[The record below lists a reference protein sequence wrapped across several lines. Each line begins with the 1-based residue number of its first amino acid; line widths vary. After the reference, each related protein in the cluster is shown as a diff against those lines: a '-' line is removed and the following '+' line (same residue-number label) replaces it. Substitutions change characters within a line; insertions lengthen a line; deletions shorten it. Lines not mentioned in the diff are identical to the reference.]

1 MEYQFIIFVLGLASA
16 KRGRPTNSEVTEAT
30 TTSATS
36 EDDDYMILVKSYID
50 AGTCGEVSSSSLC
63 GDDATSYYKEFEY
76 LGNRVVITNSIPD
89 HEAESDALNPNP
101 NTR

>member
-1 MEYQFIIFVLGLASA
+1 MNHFIILVLGLASA
-16 KRGRPTNSEVTEAT
+16 KKGRPTSSEAT

-50 AGTCGEVSSSSLC
+50 AGTCGEVSSGSLC

-76 LGNRVVITNSIPD
+76 LGKRVVITNSIPD